1 MIDNEFFKASKAF
14 LESFTM
20 DESGYM
26 SQGGH
31 GGLITRETIRLANE
45 FRRQVLIE
53 ENRRKVARITEH
65 KDKLTDDE

>member
-1 MIDNEFFKASKAF
+1 MIDNEFFKAGKAF

-26 SQGGH
+26 GRGGH

-53 ENRRKVARITEH
+53 ESRHKVVRVTEH
-65 KDKLTDDE
+65 KDK